1 MIEYKKI
8 EAIFCTGF
16 FNGQKHELEP
26 SKLFKDS
33 NCENSIIY
41 SLFYP
46 ISYNSLCIPKHIF
59 NDFLFDL
66 RWRNFEDT
74 HLLVRLLLKYPFIQ
88 GSEYTCVLN
97 NHPLRGTYTIYK
109 KKYFEK
115 IENNV
120 SAIKDLFE
128 KEGKEILRITNK
140 PYLKEYLVS
149 EKYIHHSNGAL
160 IYGKPLISLKV
171 MLKAIKADPKFY
183 HIKFYLNIL
192 EIPCIFFLLFPKIK
206 IINAENNHYRIV

>member
-1 MIEYKKI
+1 MCISRNILIENK
-8 EAIFCTGF
+8 
-16 FNGQKHELEP
+16 
-26 SKLFKDS
+26 
-33 NCENSIIY
+33 
-41 SLFYP
+41 
-46 ISYNSLCIPKHIF
+46 
-59 NDFLFDL
+59 FDE

-109 KKYFEK
+109 EKSAFEK

-160 IYGKPLISLKV
+160 IYGKPLISLQV

-183 HIKFYLNIL
+183 HIKFYLKYIL
-192 EIPCIFFLLFPKIK
+192 KFPVFSVYYFQNQNYKCRK
-206 IINAENNHYRIV
+206 